1 MMYMDDRP
9 LGKNEFLKKCQKT
22 EADKYSL
29 FKKKKTFFPSRKPK
43 PSANSDIAWM
53 TVFHKVKNKLQSA
66 Q

>member
-29 FKKKKTFFPSRKPK
+29 FKKKRHFS
-43 PSANSDIAWM
+43 
-53 TVFHKVKNKLQSA
+53 LQES
-66 Q
+66 QNLQPTLTLLG